1 MDLNHPNPMHHHC
14 APDDAWS
21 TVNTRENYPGVMSP
35 LGATLWLP
43 VSDLAVN
50 GTFHDFG
57 VLPAAEI
64 RVASTPSEATSAV
77 FFGRYTANLN
87 YFRRMCDLMPGTSGA
102 VFEEQI
108 FGTVRAEAPDHSS
121 RRRYPVIAVK
131 APLLVA
137 RLPRRIRRMSGRL
150 TNWWRWATSPP
161 GLARPAD
168 VQLRQA
174 RLMLEYAMREHVSGT
189 LVAQAVFDKLGG
201 IAERAGLSG
210 LHLELSGGLGHMV
223 EVELVT
229 ALHRVAIG
237 ELSLEGFLAEYGFRC
252 AGEVEMSNPSWRER
266 PELVERL
273 VRKYRTAPEAPDRA
287 DRRDAGRLDARRRLL
302 TALSPTERALARIL
316 LRLAGVFIPLREEG
330 KAALAR
336 AFDGARA
343 ACRARGRE
351 LVTAGVLDA
360 EDDVFYL
367 TFDEITGPPPDGAKG
382 LVTARRELR
391 AAYQKIDVPDF
402 WLGNPVPVTPAAR
415 SEERADR
422 LTGIPAASGV
432 IEGPARVVHDADECD
447 ELEPGEILVCRAT
460 DPSWASAFHLAAAV
474 VIDIGSASSHGAIV
488 AREMGLPC
496 VINTGRGTS
505 VLRSGDLLRVD
516 GTHGE
521 VTVLARVEE
530 R

>member
-1 MDLNHPNPMHHHC
+1 MHHRC
-14 APDDAWS
+14 APQDAWS

-57 VLPAAEI
+57 VLPASEI
-64 RVASTPSEATSAV
+64 RIAANPGQATSAV

-108 FGTVRAEAPDHSS
+108 FGTVRTDAPDYSS

-137 RLPRRIRRMSGRL
+137 RLPRRIRRMSARL
-150 TNWWRWATSPP
+150 SGWWRWATSPA
-161 GLARPAD
+161 GLARPAG

-201 IAERAGLSG
+201 LAERAGEPG
-210 LHLELSGGLGHMV
+210 LHLELSSGLGQMV
-223 EVELVT
+223 EVELVA
-229 ALHRVAIG
+229 ALHRVARG
-237 ELSLEGFLAEYGFRC
+237 ELGLNGFLADYGFRC

-287 DRRDAGRLDARRRLL
+287 ERREADRRAARHRLL
-302 TALSPTERALARIL
+302 SALSPADRALARIL
-316 LRLAGVFIPLREEG
+316 LRVAAVFIPLREEG

-343 ACRARGRE
+343 ASHARSRE
-351 LVTAGVLDA
+351 LVAAGVLDA
-360 EDDVFYL
+360 EDDMFYL
-367 TFDEITGPPPDGAKG
+367 TFEEITGTPPADAKG
-382 LVTARRELR
+382 LVAARRELR
-391 AAYQKIDVPDF
+391 AAYEKIDVPDF
-402 WLGNPVPVTPAAR
+402 WLGNPEPVTPAAR
-415 SEERADR
+415 PEERADR
-422 LTGIPAASGV
+422 LTGIAAASGV
-432 IEGPARVVHDADECD
+432 VQGPARVVHDADGCD

-460 DPSWASAFHLAAAV
+460 DPSWASAFHLAAGV

-496 VINTGRGTS
+496 VINTGRGTAA
-505 VLRSGDLLRVD
+505 LRTGDLLRVD
-516 GTHGE
+516 GTLGE
-521 VTVLARVEE
+521 VTVLTRVEGT
-530 R
+530 